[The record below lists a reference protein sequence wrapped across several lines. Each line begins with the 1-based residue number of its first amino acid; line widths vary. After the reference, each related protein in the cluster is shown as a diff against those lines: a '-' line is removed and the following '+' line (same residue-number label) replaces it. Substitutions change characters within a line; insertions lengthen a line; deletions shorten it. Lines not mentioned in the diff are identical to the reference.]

1 MDNQTFEQVV
11 EMFEKIQ
18 TYKITN
24 AKVVEIVKSMKDQF
38 DRKKSLSEKQ
48 VELLKKFYT
57 QNSPAAVESRNKW
70 ESEWNDEKKQ
80 TFKRI
85 IQYYKMNPPYYGILV
100 KAYEQNPDIIPAQ
113 SVYEK
118 MLNNKFVQSFI
129 TKTDAAPIHN
139 IGDMVKLTAAGQ
151 RQVYK
156 FTVNEPALAIVNI
169 MSVDVGPKGWVYT
182 VRNLGGK
189 VYEVSEAGISVRKIK
204 FD

>member
-57 QNSPAAVESRNKW
+57 QNSPAAVENRNKW

-129 TKTDAAPIHN
+129 AKTDAAPIHN

-189 VYEVSEAGISVRKIK
+189 VYEVSEAGISVRKVK